1 MNERILNNTSAPL
14 NEKAPL
20 QIEYGGS
27 RIKNIDVE
35 NVRTPEKINAGESE
49 IVFMRNGS
57 DNRDADPSSSEFGA
71 LKPEEIKNIK
81 NDIESFCD
89 KLIEFLP
96 PEEREKID
104 FMVMSGASNLI
115 MPDGKT
121 SKHSRTLDSAN
132 EALQAIK
139 ISLDKYGLSEG
150 QLLTPEPV
158 RLKELSELKMLEDS
172 SEFVDF
178 LVEKY
183 GTEKNFWVAYEVDLE
198 KKKRLEMGVEGPKDI
213 AGRVNDFLK
222 IIKHNLEICH
232 KERPNRRV
240 VAFAYATYDTMSP
253 WFKEHVVKVATP
265 EEYYM
270 PVKHRGG
277 TIIKIDKN
285 GDATTKINGNLYSL
299 DI

>member
-1 MNERILNNTSAPL
+1 MSEKIFNNTSAPL
-14 NEKAPL
+14 HEKAPL

-27 RIKNIDVE
+27 RIRNIDVE
-35 NVRTPEKINAGESE
+35 NVRTPEKIDIGESE
-49 IVFMRNGS
+49 IVFMRNGG
-57 DNRDADPSSSEFGA
+57 DNREVDSSSSEFGA
-71 LKPEEIKNIK
+71 LKPEEIENIK
-81 NDIESFCD
+81 KEIESFCD
-89 KLIEFLP
+89 KLIESLP

-115 MPDGKT
+115 MPGGKS

-132 EALQAIK
+132 EALKAIK
-139 ISLDKYGLSEG
+139 TSLDKYGLSDG

-158 RLKELSELKMLEDS
+158 KLKELSELKMLEDS

-178 LVEKY
+178 LIEKY
-183 GTEKNFWVAYEVDLE
+183 GTEKKFWIAYEVDLE

-222 IIKHNLEICH
+222 IIKHNLEVCH
-232 KERPNRRV
+232 KERPERRV

-277 TIIKIDKN
+277 TIIKIDKS
-285 GDATTKINGNLYSL
+285 GDATTKINGEQYSL
-299 DI
+299 KI